1 MNKILYILLIM
12 ILTTTQSWSQTI
24 DSLANYSEEA
34 KDTFRLADLVNS
46 YREKALAGDAQ
57 SQYNLGLC
65 YQYGEG
71 VEKDQAQAIEWFL
84 KAAAQNHAASQCS
97 LGLCYQY
104 EYGIKKDMRQAL
116 KWYDKA
122 AR

>member
-1 MNKILYILLIM
+1 M

-122 AR
+122 ARQNYAWRNIV